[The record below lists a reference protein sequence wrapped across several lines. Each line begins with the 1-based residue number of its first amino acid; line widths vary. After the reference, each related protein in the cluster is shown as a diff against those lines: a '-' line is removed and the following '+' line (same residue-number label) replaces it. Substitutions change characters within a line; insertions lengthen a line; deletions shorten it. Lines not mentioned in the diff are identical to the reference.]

1 VLGVLPWF
9 DHFRIESEDSVVI
22 ENPPTVLTTGAD
34 ARTSV
39 AVVRLPHISNFTDF
53 EPLSAVEGLRVHF
66 LEKPQSL
73 LGFRAAIL
81 PGSKN
86 TRHDLDWLHASG
98 WARALLDFHRQDGR
112 LLGICGGYQML
123 GCWVHDPEG
132 QEGSP
137 GSSAG
142 LGLLPVETVLR
153 APKTTTR
160 TRFSWGEAC
169 GAGYEIHMG
178 RTERHGAMPWFGVL
192 ERNGRP
198 EAAEDGCIAV
208 DGRVMG
214 TYIHG
219 MFDTPEITTSWLRGI
234 GVNDVQAPA
243 LHGPAARDRD
253 YERLADHFEA
263 HVDVEA
269 IIELA
274 KRRGQRAEG

>member
-1 VLGVLPWF
+1 L
-9 DHFRIESEDSVVI
+9 SE
-22 ENPPTVLTTGAD
+22 
-34 ARTSV
+34 
-39 AVVRLPHISNFTDF
+39 
-53 EPLSAVEGLRVHF
+53 
-66 LEKPQSL
+66 
-73 LGFRAAIL
+73 
-81 PGSKN
+81 
-86 TRHDLDWLHASG
+86 
-98 WARALLDFHRQDGR
+98 FHRQGGR

-132 QEGSP
+132 QEGTP

-160 TRFSWGEAC
+160 TRFSWGEAR

-178 RTERHGAMPWFGVL
+178 RTERRGAMPWFGVL